1 MVAGKMSRGS
11 SWKYHQSIAALL
23 MFSKIERSRHS
34 SESNAFPM
42 LVVCPTDVVILIYQ
56 PETDTL
62 VITQVLPLQREAYFL
77 VWEVLHH
84 NIFPIKMP
92 LSKECGYKNATTNL
106 SLGDY
111 WYLDNRSVL
120 QANPVPELTT
130 VYEPVVIAKKCNQ

>member
-1 MVAGKMSRGS
+1 MCRGC

-23 MFSKIERSRHS
+23 VFSKIERSRHS

-77 VWEVLHH
+77 VWEVLRH

-92 LSKECGYKNATTNL
+92 L
-106 SLGDY
+106 
-111 WYLDNRSVL
+111 
-120 QANPVPELTT
+120 
-130 VYEPVVIAKKCNQ
+130 